1 MSIIVYI
8 NIYTQKDGR
17 SMGEKQLCRKCLL
30 EELDENEYIRSLRD
44 YIKDYPQE
52 KRCPDEEYSRRLAIC
67 RECERLDRGMCAL
80 CGCFVELRA
89 LKKDMYC
96 PDHENKWKIQ

>member
-44 YIKDYPQE
+44 YIQ
-52 KRCPDEEYSRRLAIC
+52 A
-67 RECERLDRGMCAL
+67 
-80 CGCFVELRA
+80 
-89 LKKDMYC
+89 
-96 PDHENKWKIQ
+96 